1 MHPHNCVTQLLKR
14 INAVGY
20 DDNCTIFVG
29 NKTLHFVVTFFLE
42 FLVKHPNVNLTLEKF
57 GEKLGIKKSA
67 LSLIEN
73 EKNNLT
79 EQMAKSICRE
89 FRVNYFWLTEEKGEP
104 FIDIP
109 DTALD
114 DLADDYDLD
123 NIDKKIIQ
131 KYLELSADQ
140 RDVIKAYLRSLC
152 EDEKNG

>member
-1 MHPHNCVTQLLKR
+1 MTQGERIKQVRKSLNMTMDQFGGKIGVTKS
-14 INAVGY
+14 
-20 DDNCTIFVG
+20 TIS
-29 NKTLHFVVTFFLE
+29 N
-42 FLVKHPNVNLTLEKF
+42 
-57 GEKLGIKKSA
+57 
-67 LSLIEN
+67 IEN
-73 EKNNLT
+73 GNRNAT
-79 EQMAKSICRE
+79 EHMLKSICRE

-104 FIDIP
+104 FINIP

-152 EDEKNG
+152 EDEKNE

>member
-1 MHPHNCVTQLLKR
+1 MTQGER
-14 INAVGY
+14 VRMIR
-20 DDNCTIFVG
+20 
-29 NKTLHFVVTFFLE
+29 
-42 FLVKHPNVNLTLEKF
+42 KHPNVNLTLESLAKIR
-57 GEKLGIKKSA
+57 IKKSA

-73 EKNNLT
+73 GKNNLT

>member
-1 MHPHNCVTQLLKR
+1 MTQGER
-14 INAVGY
+14 VRMIR
-20 DDNCTIFVG
+20 
-29 NKTLHFVVTFFLE
+29 
-42 FLVKHPNVNLTLEKF
+42 KHPNVNLTLEKF

-73 EKNNLT
+73 GKNNLT

-89 FRVNYFWLTEEKGEP
+89 FRV
-104 FIDIP
+104 
-109 DTALD
+109 
-114 DLADDYDLD
+114 DYDLD

-152 EDEKNG
+152 EDEKNE

>member
-1 MHPHNCVTQLLKR
+1 MTQGERVREIRKSL
-14 INAVGY
+14 G
-20 DDNCTIFVG
+20 
-29 NKTLHFVVTFFLE
+29 
-42 FLVKHPNVNLTLEKF
+42 LTLEKF
-57 GEKLGIKKSA
+57 AQPLGVGKTAISK
-67 LSLIEN
+67 I
-73 EKNNLT
+73 EKNQVNLT

>member
-1 MHPHNCVTQLLKR
+1 MTQGERIKQVRKSLNMTMDQFGGKIGVTKS
-14 INAVGY
+14 
-20 DDNCTIFVG
+20 TIS
-29 NKTLHFVVTFFLE
+29 N
-42 FLVKHPNVNLTLEKF
+42 
-57 GEKLGIKKSA
+57 
-67 LSLIEN
+67 IEN
-73 EKNNLT
+73 GNRNAT
-79 EQMAKSICRE
+79 EHMLKSICRE

-152 EDEKNG
+152 EDEKNE

>member
-1 MHPHNCVTQLLKR
+1 MTQGERIKQVRKSLNMTMDQFGGKIGVTKS
-14 INAVGY
+14 
-20 DDNCTIFVG
+20 TIS
-29 NKTLHFVVTFFLE
+29 N
-42 FLVKHPNVNLTLEKF
+42 
-57 GEKLGIKKSA
+57 
-67 LSLIEN
+67 IEN
-73 EKNNLT
+73 GNRNAT
-79 EQMAKSICRE
+79 EHMLKSICRE

>member
-1 MHPHNCVTQLLKR
+1 MTQGER
-14 INAVGY
+14 VRMIR
-20 DDNCTIFVG
+20 
-29 NKTLHFVVTFFLE
+29 
-42 FLVKHPNVNLTLEKF
+42 KHPNVNLTLEKF

-73 EKNNLT
+73 GKN
-79 EQMAKSICRE
+79 KSICRE
-89 FRVNYFWLTEEKGEP
+89 FRVNYFWLTKEKGEP

>member
-1 MHPHNCVTQLLKR
+1 MTQGERIKQVRKSLNMTMDQFGGKIGVTKS
-14 INAVGY
+14 
-20 DDNCTIFVG
+20 TIS
-29 NKTLHFVVTFFLE
+29 N
-42 FLVKHPNVNLTLEKF
+42 
-57 GEKLGIKKSA
+57 
-67 LSLIEN
+67 IEN
-73 EKNNLT
+73 GNRNAT
-79 EQMAKSICRE
+79 EHMLKSICRE

-131 KYLELSADQ
+131 KDLELSADQ

>member
-1 MHPHNCVTQLLKR
+1 MRLIR
-14 INAVGY
+14 
-20 DDNCTIFVG
+20 
-29 NKTLHFVVTFFLE
+29 
-42 FLVKHPNVNLTLEKF
+42 KHTNVNLTLEKF

-73 EKNNLT
+73 GKNNLT

-89 FRVNYFWLTEEKGEP
+89 FRVNYFWLTEETGEP

>member
-1 MHPHNCVTQLLKR
+1 MTPGERVR
-14 INAVGY
+14 MIR
-20 DDNCTIFVG
+20 
-29 NKTLHFVVTFFLE
+29 
-42 FLVKHPNVNLTLEKF
+42 KHPNVNLTLEKF
-57 GEKLGIKKSA
+57 GEKIGVGKTAVSK
-67 LSLIEN
+67 IERGQVH
-73 EKNNLT
+73 LT

-140 RDVIKAYLRSLC
+140 RDVIKTYLRSLC

>member
-1 MHPHNCVTQLLKR
+1 MTQGER
-14 INAVGY
+14 VRMIR
-20 DDNCTIFVG
+20 
-29 NKTLHFVVTFFLE
+29 
-42 FLVKHPNVNLTLEKF
+42 KHPNVNLTLEKF

-73 EKNNLT
+73 GKNNLT

-123 NIDKKIIQ
+123 NIDNKVIQ

>member
-1 MHPHNCVTQLLKR
+1 MTQGER
-14 INAVGY
+14 IKQVRKSLNMTMDQFGGKIGFTKS
-20 DDNCTIFVG
+20 TIS
-29 NKTLHFVVTFFLE
+29 N
-42 FLVKHPNVNLTLEKF
+42 
-57 GEKLGIKKSA
+57 
-67 LSLIEN
+67 IEN
-73 EKNNLT
+73 GNRNAT
-79 EQMAKSICRE
+79 EHMLKSICRE

-123 NIDKKIIQ
+123 DIDKKIIQ

-152 EDEKNG
+152 ENEKNG

>member
-1 MHPHNCVTQLLKR
+1 MTQGERIKQVRKSLNMTMDQFGGKIGVTKS
-14 INAVGY
+14 
-20 DDNCTIFVG
+20 TIS
-29 NKTLHFVVTFFLE
+29 N
-42 FLVKHPNVNLTLEKF
+42 
-57 GEKLGIKKSA
+57 
-67 LSLIEN
+67 IEN
-73 EKNNLT
+73 GNRNAT
-79 EQMAKSICRE
+79 EHMLKSICRE

-104 FIDIP
+104 FINIP